1 MKKGLKALVVLLM
14 MLCFAGCEL
23 KPNNPEPTP
32 VPVEEE
38 KVLKISGETKEL
50 MFFNEMLS
58 MSLSF
63 SKEEKVSSYDIVTGI
78 VDEEGKVTVRFAKS
92 NVQKDANE
100 EEKYDAR
107 NIELKE
113 KALGVEVSYDQN
125 SNEAYV
131 YVLTED
137 NKLYASTLTVES
149 EIKTIRYDVSNIDG
163 IATMNGSI
171 DENETVS
178 HPMIF
183 IKTTDGKYYTDYP
196 FSSDNSRVLR
206 EVKAKIEQ

>member
-1 MKKGLKALVVLLM
+1 
-14 MLCFAGCEL
+14 
-23 KPNNPEPTP
+23 
-32 VPVEEE
+32 
-38 KVLKISGETKEL
+38 
-50 MFFNEMLS
+50 

-92 NVQKDANE
+92 NVQKDATE

-131 YVLTED
+131 YVLTEN

-149 EIKTIRYDVSNIDG
+149 EIETTRYDIANIDE
-163 IATMNGSI
+163 IASMNGNLEEGGT
-171 DENETVS
+171 DAD
-178 HPMIF
+178 PMIF